1 VSIANKSPELKAA
14 RGYTCPKSFVRP
26 DGSEVLF
33 EEDWEVRKGELWER
47 AKGQCEWYLFGE
59 DANLPETNEPGYF
72 LIPRCQETSG
82 DPCHIV
88 PRHPRRDDRLSN
100 LKFYC
105 RHHHNFTEPQ
115 REKRKLHWTKQGVA

>member
-1 VSIANKSPELKAA
+1 VSIANKSPELKAE

-47 AKGQCEWYLFGE
+47 AKGQCEYWTTVEPYYLF
-59 DANLPETNEPGYF
+59 
-72 LIPRCQETSG
+72 RCDETSG
-82 DPCHIV
+82 DPCHDPI

-105 RHHHNFTEPQ
+105 RHHHNLTEPQ
-115 REKRKLHWTKQGVA
+115 REKRKLHWTKQEVA